1 MTEFLSELSIDIG
14 KLFDQEE
21 GYDVIIRAGEGNNSR
36 EFKVHS
42 LILRARCNYFKSAL
56 SSIWARRGDGGIINF
71 NKPNISPKIFEFL
84 LKYLY
89 TAKIDLSKQGIPDL
103 LQILV
108 AADELNLQKLI
119 NHVEQ

>member
-1 MTEFLSELSIDIG
+1 MTNEFLSELSIDIG

-21 GYDVIIRAGEGNNSR
+21 GYDVIIKAGEGNNSR

-42 LILRARCNYFKSAL
+42 LILRARCSYFQSAL
-56 SSIWARRGDGGIINF
+56 SCNWARRGEGGIINF

-89 TAKIDLSKQGIPDL
+89 TAKIDLSKQEVTDL
-103 LQILV
+103 LQI
-108 AADELNLQKLI
+108 
-119 NHVEQ
+119 